1 MPSTVHFPQPL
12 AADASSTKCQPTN
25 GSDAPE
31 MAQDQDP
38 ILYEHERQS
47 AKDLRAY
54 EHNRQRLRNAADF
67 LKMKTRKGQ
76 GWATNKLGEFYVPK
90 SRIGVSST
98 WEKAKLLKEGEDVDL
113 LDEVRVTPEMEVFGK
128 GDPGTLSGQAV
139 VSKQEVKL
147 LDLIAV
153 AGKKPSKTKGNVP
166 LSYCSHQLLKL
177 SLMYCSGG
185 LRGRASH
192 TFRYHFGRFP
202 FKGHRRR
209 RTLGIHSRKRLR

>member
-1 MPSTVHFPQPL
+1 MLSTTVHFPQQL

-38 ILYEHERQS
+38 SLYEHERQS
-47 AKDLRAY
+47 AKDLRTY
-54 EHNRQRLRNAADF
+54 EHNRRRLRNAADF

-76 GWATNKLGEFYVPK
+76 GWATTNRLGELYVPK
-90 SRIGVSST
+90 SRISVSST
-98 WEKAKLLKEGEDVDL
+98 GEKAKLIKEEEDVDL
-113 LDEVRVTPEMEVFGK
+113 LDEVRVTPEMEVLGK
-128 GDPGTLSGQAV
+128 GDPGTLSGQGV

-166 LSYCSHQLLKL
+166 LSYCSHQLLKP
-177 SLMYCSGG
+177 SLMYHSGG

-192 TFRYHFGRFP
+192 ASRHYFGRFP
-202 FKGHRRR
+202 FKGH
-209 RTLGIHSRKRLR
+209 